1 MGTEPEHIAPVA
13 RDTLTERVYAE
24 LRTGLMEGRFWPGHR
39 FKIRPLAAAMG
50 VSETPVREALMQL
63 SREKGIKIRAARS
76 FSVAELSLAQ
86 YLELR
91 RVRLLL
97 EGLAAEAAARNIA
110 DAAIGTL
117 AEVHDSLVAAEQRGD
132 WRGAMRANSLFHH
145 SLFEH
150 AMMPELLD
158 ILETIWL
165 RNGPLLNY
173 QYSYA
178 PPVYPTRHHHLNVL
192 DALQAR
198 QPEAARLAIQADLV
212 EGGQS
217 LVTLLERLESGEL
230 SKEMLREA
238 AGEREC

>member
-1 MGTEPEHIAPVA
+1 MSADPDRIAPVA
-13 RDTLTERVYAE
+13 RDTLTERVYVE
-24 LRTGLMEGRFWPGHR
+24 LRTSLMEGRFWPGHR

-76 FSVAELSLAQ
+76 FSVAELSLTQ

-91 RVRLLL
+91 EVRLLL
-97 EGLAAEAAARNIA
+97 EGLAAETAARNIA
-110 DAAIGTL
+110 DAGIETL
-117 AEVHDSLVAAEQRGD
+117 AEVHESLIAAERTGD
-132 WRGAMRANSLFHH
+132 WRSAVRANSLFHH
-145 SLFEH
+145 VLFEH
-150 AMMPELLD
+150 AKMPELLD

-178 PPVYPTRHHHLNVL
+178 PPIYPTRHHHLNVL
-192 DALQAR
+192 DALRAR
-198 QPEAARLAIQADLV
+198 QPEAARAAIQADLV

-217 LVTLLERLESGEL
+217 LVTLLKRLESGEL
-230 SKEMLREA
+230 SKEVLRES
-238 AGEREC
+238 AGERDF